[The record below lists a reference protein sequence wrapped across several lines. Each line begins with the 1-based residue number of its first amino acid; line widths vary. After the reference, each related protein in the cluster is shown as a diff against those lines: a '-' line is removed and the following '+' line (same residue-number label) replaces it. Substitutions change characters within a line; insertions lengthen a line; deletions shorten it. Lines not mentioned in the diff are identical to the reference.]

1 MASQA
6 FALSGFPGRPLSR
19 PRHITGCPGPV
30 SSTHTLHNTC
40 PRKVGPTWN
49 LPERSQRRLLG
60 KVFRSVPTRSGMQRH
75 QLKSTVWGL
84 PTSCPVCGSEHP
96 VVRGGVLCPE
106 KLICPRSAAEQG
118 SGLPPTGCQV
128 GPSPEGHGLQ
138 GMLLFWNLT
147 LQGCVLCGAG
157 DPTEPTPPQ
166 EGPSTHASSSLSA
179 LGTRE
184 SRLICLC
191 PASPGDQNGVVI
203 GTPGHPHG
211 PQKPQQGEQQRVQR
225 PRGAESVP

>member
-6 FALSGFPGRPLSR
+6 YALSGFSRRPLSH
-19 PRHITGCPGPV
+19 PHHITGCPGPV
-30 SSTHTLHNTC
+30 SGTHTLHNTR
-40 PRKVGPTWN
+40 PQKVGPTWN
-49 LPERSQRRLLG
+49 LLERGSGL
-60 KVFRSVPTRSGMQRH
+60 VPTRSGMRRH
-75 QLKSTVWGL
+75 QLKSTVQGV

-96 VVRGGVLCPE
+96 VVRGGVLRPE

-128 GPSPEGHGLQ
+128 GPSPESHGLQ
-138 GMLLFWNLT
+138 GMLLFWKLT

-157 DPTEPTPPQ
+157 DPTEPTPPR

-179 LGTRE
+179 LGTRG
-184 SRLICLC
+184 SQLTCLC
-191 PASPGDQNGVVI
+191 PASPGDQSGVVM

-211 PQKPQQGEQQRVQR
+211 PQKPQQGERQGLQG